1 MPERSKKIILYDQ
14 DSISKFNKENMSL
27 LNKYKIDMVVRDFSD
42 RSQVQYITN
51 LHQWF
56 GFILNYQDNRS
67 VLELEDDDIT
77 EFLYYCKQQGNNTAR
92 MRTRISIISAFYKF
106 LRKKKLLFTNPTEF
120 IEPPKKLVPVM
131 TQTFLSTEQVILMRE
146 KLIEHNDTQ
155 LRLYASLSLS
165 TLARVSA
172 IASLRW
178 NQIDFQNCVI
188 HDVPEKE
195 GKVVDLY
202 FSEEVR
208 CLLYKLKEE
217 RSVCGKDDHGWL
229 FYSGRCNDSKHINPS
244 TLEAWCKSIGKMIGV
259 PSLHPHDFRHSG
271 ATLLKNAGMSLEDV
285 SVLLNHESTD
295 TTKKFYIK
303 QDTARITD
311 IKGRFGL

>member
-1 MPERSKKIILYDQ
+1 MITRSKKIILYDK
-14 DSISKFNKENMSL
+14 DKLELFNKDNMNL
-27 LNKYKIDMVVRDFSD
+27 LNKYKIDMAVRDFSE
-42 RSQVQYITN
+42 RSQEQYITN
-51 LHQWF
+51 IYQWY
-56 GFILNYQDNRS
+56 GFILSYQNNRS

-106 LRKKKLLFTNPTEF
+106 LRKKKLLSTNPTEF
-120 IEPPKKLVPVM
+120 IEPPKKMVPVM
-131 TQTFLSTEQVILMRE
+131 TQTFLSQEQVIMMRE
-146 KLIEHNDTQ
+146 KLIELNDTQ
-155 LRLYASLSLS
+155 LRLYVTLSMS

-178 NQIDFQNCVI
+178 TQIDFKTCTI
-188 HDVPEKE
+188 HNVTEKE

-202 FSEEVR
+202 FNEEVR

-217 RSVCGKDDHGWL
+217 RSTCKKNDHGWL
-229 FYSGRCNDSKHINPS
+229 FYTGRCTDTRHISPG
-244 TLEAWCKSIGKMIGV
+244 TLEDWCKKVGMMIGV
-259 PSLHPHDFRHSG
+259 PSLHPHDFRHSA
-271 ATLLKNAGMSLEDV
+271 ATLLRNAGMSLEDV

-303 QDTARITD
+303 QDTQRINS
-311 IKGRFGL
+311 IKSRINI